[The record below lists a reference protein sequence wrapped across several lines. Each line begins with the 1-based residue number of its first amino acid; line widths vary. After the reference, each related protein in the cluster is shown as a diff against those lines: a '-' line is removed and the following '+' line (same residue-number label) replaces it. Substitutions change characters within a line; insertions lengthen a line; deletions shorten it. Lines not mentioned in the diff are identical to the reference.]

1 MLKTYLSAPLVAS
14 LLAAALVVPAAA
26 DNHLVAGEV
35 TKIDGSAK
43 KITIK
48 HGEIKS
54 LDMPPMTMVF
64 QVADP
69 AFLTKV
75 KAGDKV
81 RFSVE
86 RVNGA
91 MTVTGIDK
99 GK

>member
-1 MLKTYLSAPLVAS
+1 MKAK
-14 LLAAALVVPAAA
+14 LLFAAAWIAATSTLVGPAFAA
-26 DNHLVAGEV
+26 NDQVDGQV
-35 TKIDGSAK
+35 TKVDASAK
-43 KITIK
+43 KVTIK

-54 LDMPPMTMVF
+54 LEMPAMTMVF

-81 RFSVE
+81 KFTVE

-91 MTVTGIDK
+91 MTVTSIDK

>member
-1 MLKTYLSAPLVAS
+1 MLAKFAS
-14 LLAAALVVPAAA
+14 AAALILALSQPAAA
-26 DNHLVAGEV
+26 QDSLVNGQV
-35 TKIDGSAK
+35 TKVDPGAK

-48 HGEIKS
+48 HEEIKT
-54 LDMPPMTMVF
+54 LEMPPMTMVF
-64 QVADP
+64 QVANP

-81 RFSVE
+81 RFSAD

-91 MTVTGIDK
+91 LTVTAIEK